1 MKLTQQESQVLS
13 FLSQR
18 KEVYWEE
25 LAQFCKDPSS
35 VKLKSVQKVVSDLRK
50 KFRDNNQPVPFN
62 CTFRSLVSKQEP
74 PKMVATSQT
83 VQFNGQQLVQVKR
96 QAHIKPVVDI
106 IKALTDQPT
115 VPQKIENPT
124 AQQLDFAL
132 KQYARQVVTRSGIY
146 SLNSDEYELF
156 DYFMSNRGRFVS
168 LEELRDN
175 VCYPKFG
182 SKTPARW
189 FSAIQRRVGNIRHQ
203 VPETRNKLLTA
214 KQNNNSGYIFS

>member
-1 MKLTQQESQVLS
+1 MKLTQQESQVLN

-25 LAQFCKDPSS
+25 LAQFCKNPST
-35 VKLKSVQKVVSDLRK
+35 VKLKTVQKVISDLRK
-50 KFRDNNQPVPFN
+50 KFRDSKKDIPFN
-62 CTFRSLVSKQEP
+62 CTFSSLVPVKEP
-74 PKMVATSQT
+74 AKMVATSEKID
-83 VQFNGQQLVQVKR
+83 FNGQTLVQVKR
-96 QAHIKPVVDI
+96 HSTLKVQKEPEETRTVVSVTEVA
-106 IKALTDQPT
+106 KTDTP
-115 VPQKIENPT
+115 
-124 AQQLDFAL
+124 AQLDFTL
-132 KQYARQVVTRSGIY
+132 KPYTRQVVTRSGIY
-146 SLNSDEYELF
+146 ALNNDEYDLF
-156 DYFMSNRGRFVS
+156 NYFSMHRGRFVS

-203 VPETRNKLLTA
+203 IPETRNRLLTA